1 MTDIMNVADDAD
13 VIING
18 YAFTRKESGIAVL
31 NLNKPEKA
39 SFFSDSG
46 EVLETSMDD
55 IELCIVQGYLKR
67 SLKYMEV

>member
-39 SFFSDSG
+39 SLFSDSG
-46 EVLETSMDD
+46 EVLETSV
-55 IELCIVQGYLKR
+55 L
-67 SLKYMEV
+67 